1 MPMLQATSKIWMD
14 GKFVP
19 WKKANVHFLT
29 HALHYGSGV
38 FEGIRAYKTISGKYA
53 IFRLKDHVRR
63 MFHSAKTLEMSVP
76 YNEHEIYNAIAGTLR
91 ANEKSCRGAD
101 SVYIRPLVYY
111 GYGKLGLDPTGAKV
125 DVGIACWP
133 WGAYLGKNAQKIGIS
148 ATSSFLKRMYSTP
161 EIAHA
166 KITGHYSNSI
176 LAKHDAHRKGYDEAI
191 MYDLNGKVAEGT
203 GENIFIV
210 KNGKLITPPAGS
222 ILLGITRDSLI
233 KIARDFGMPVL
244 ERHFGRRQLYNADE
258 AFLCGTAAEITPI
271 REIDGRKIGKKCPGA
286 KTEMLREIYL
296 DIVHGKIEKYAKWLD
311 YA

>member
-1 MPMLQATSKIWMD
+1 MLQATSKIWMD

-63 MFHSAKTLEMSVP
+63 MFHSAKTLEMGMP

-91 ANEKSCRGAD
+91 ANEKSCRNAD

-111 GYGKLGLDPTGAKV
+111 GYGKLGLDPTGAEV
-125 DVGIACWP
+125 DIGIACWP
-133 WGAYLGKNAQKIGIS
+133 WGAYLGEKAQKIGIS
-148 ATSSFLKRMYSTP
+148 ATSSFLKRMYSNP

-233 KIARDFGMPVL
+233 KIARDFDVPVL
-244 ERHFGRRQLYNADE
+244 VRHFGKKQLYNADE

-271 REIDGRKIGKKCPGA
+271 REIDGRKIGRKCPGA
-286 KTEMLREIYL
+286 TTGTLREIYL
-296 DIVHGKIEKYAKWLD
+296 DIVHGKIAKYAKWLD
-311 YA
+311 YV